1 MAAIAHNPSFA
12 KKVGVPQSV
21 GKDFNDAD
29 KGKTFKKGGDT
40 MMKKK
45 PMMPMGGRMARDNQ
59 PMPGMGGGMAQ
70 PGTPGM
76 MKKGGMAKSDSKED
90 TKMDKAQ
97 DKAMIKKA
105 FGMHDKQ
112 EHKGGKGT
120 DLAKL
125 KKGGMPMKK
134 MASGGTFRASANG
147 VAKKGLTKARMPKMK
162 GSTI

>member
-1 MAAIAHNPSFA
+1 
-12 KKVGVPQSV
+12 V
-21 GKDFNDAD
+21 GKDFNEAD

-76 MKKGGMAKSDSKED
+76 GGGMAQPGTPGMMKKGGKVKKMAEGGKAD
-90 TKMDKAQ
+90 MDQ

-105 FGMHDKQ
+105 MKQHDEQ

-120 DLAKL
+120 NLKLAK
-125 KKGGMPMKK
+125 GG
-134 MASGGTFRASANG
+134 SFRSSANG
-147 VAKKGLTKARMPKMK
+147 IAKKGLTRALMPKMK
-162 GSTI
+162 GKTI